1 MIFFTAI
8 DRLLKNEGG
17 YVNDPADPG
26 GETQW
31 GISKRSYPA
40 VDIKGLTRV
49 AAIEIYRTDFWLRV
63 HADSMA
69 DLVAFQAID
78 FAVNSGIETTV
89 RKLQAAVGVA
99 DDGYWGPITQAA
111 VGAMKPAELGFR
123 FLAERLD
130 YMRRLSKWQTF
141 GRGWAGRIAADMRYA
156 ADDLLRPR
164 GLNGPDAPGVVMYG
178 GNPEMASNTEPV

>member
-8 DRLLKNEGG
+8 DRLLKSEGG
-17 YVNDPADPG
+17 TVDDPNDPG
-26 GETQW
+26 GLTRF
-31 GISKRSYPA
+31 GISQRSYPNL
-40 VDIKGLTRV
+40 DIRALTRV

-63 HADSMA
+63 HADAMA
-69 DLVAFQAID
+69 DLVAFQALD
-78 FAVNSGIETTV
+78 FAVNSSIETAV
-89 RKLQAAVGVA
+89 RKLQTAVGVA
-99 DDGYWGPITQAA
+99 DDGHWGPITQAA
-111 VGAMKPAELGFR
+111 VQAMTPAELGFR

-130 YMRRLSKWQTF
+130 YMRRLSTWRTF
-141 GRGWAGRIAADMRYA
+141 GRGWAARIAANMRYA